1 MDFERRCWAQVDLDA
16 LRHNFALVRA
26 AAAGTPV
33 MAVVKADAYGHGAVR
48 AAKLFAA
55 EGAACFGVSGLE
67 EALELRR
74 ADIRLP
80 ILILGYTTPAAA
92 RTLAQHEIVQT
103 VYAAD
108 YAAAL
113 SHEAKSAG
121 VRVKVHIKLD
131 TGMGRI
137 GFAVRDNME
146 QALDE
151 IARACALPGL
161 AAEGLF
167 THFAAADSKEAG
179 DMAYTEYQHDL
190 LRQTIDGL
198 AARGVA
204 FSLVHCCNS
213 AGTFMYPAFHHD
225 LVRAGVILYG
235 ENPSHDAM
243 LSDLRPALCLKAAV
257 SHVKDVAQGDYESYG
272 RTFCADKP
280 MRVATVSV
288 GYADGYPRLLSNR
301 GTLSLHGKPARVL
314 GRVCMDQLMVDV
326 TDIPEAKTGDA
337 AVVYGADAA
346 DSAAHIADMT
356 GTINYEILCNIG
368 RRVPRVYVE
377 NGAEMEMVDY
387 LQQFDCGCLEM
398 TDQSQT
404 ATKEGQH
411 G

>member
-26 AAAGTPV
+26 AASGTPV

-48 AAKLFAA
+48 TAKLLAA

-74 ADIRLP
+74 AGISQP

-92 RTLAQHEIVQT
+92 HTLAEHAIVQT
-103 VYAAD
+103 VYAAE

-113 SHEAKSAG
+113 SREAQSAG
-121 VRVKVHIKLD
+121 VRVAVHIKLD

-146 QALDE
+146 AALAE
-151 IARACALPGL
+151 IAAACALPGL

-167 THFAAADSKEAG
+167 THFAVADST
-179 DMAYTEYQHDL
+179 DDDDIAYTQYQHAL
-190 LRQTIDGL
+190 LQQAIDGL
-198 AARGVA
+198 AARGIA
-204 FSLVHCCNS
+204 FSTVHCCNS
-213 AGTFMYPAFHHD
+213 AGTFVHPAFHHH
-225 LVRAGVILYG
+225 LVRAGIILYG
-235 ENPSHDAM
+235 ENPSHDTA
-243 LSDLRPALCLKAAV
+243 LPGLRPALCLKAAV
-257 SHVKDVAQGDYESYG
+257 SHVKEVAAGDYESYG
-272 RTFCADKP
+272 RTFRAERP

-326 TDIPEAKTGDA
+326 THIPEAKPGDA
-337 AVVYGADAA
+337 AVVYGAEAA
-346 DSAAHIADMT
+346 DSASHIADMT

-377 NGAEMEMVDY
+377 NGAETEIVDY
-387 LQQFDCGCLEM
+387 L
-398 TDQSQT
+398 
-404 ATKEGQH
+404 KEAQH